1 MVWTRPLVHM
11 PTGAP
16 AIYTHISFL
25 DDDDGETSAKLPKLN
40 EEDYKET
47 EKSWIDNYQPYE
59 SMFEEPDQTSSSAAV
74 GNNPTSSNSL
84 PPPPDPLADR
94 YDTSVPPPPVPVPA
108 LPDPALAAVLAAK
121 AMIESQ
127 LPPPSAT
134 PGMYFLEVFW
144 AFLGN
149 FGYFL
154 ALSATFWQLL
164 IESYQRYQTL
174 PWQQF

>member
-1 MVWTRPLVHM
+1 
-11 PTGAP
+11 
-16 AIYTHISFL
+16 
-25 DDDDGETSAKLPKLN
+25 
-40 EEDYKET
+40 
-47 EKSWIDNYQPYE
+47 
-59 SMFEEPDQTSSSAAV
+59 MFEEPDQTSSSAAV

-134 PGMYFLEVFW
+134 PGMYVFFLALLAFFGQFWLLFGTFCNSLAAFDQELPALPDLALAAVLAAKAMIESQLPPPSATPGMYFLEVFGL
-144 AFLGN
+144 FLGN

-154 ALSATFWQLL
+154 ALSANSGNF
-164 IESYQRYQTL
+164 
-174 PWQQF
+174 